1 VGLVTPFAM
10 PTNDVFR
17 PQGPPAIDSEVYA
30 EDYNEVKALGAAVGS
45 TRTPEQDLIAV
56 FWADGAG
63 TATPPGHWNVIAQ
76 SIAAARGN
84 TLRENARLFAIL
96 NLAMAGAAICAWDA
110 KYAYNFWRPVTA
122 IRSGDGDGNP
132 ATEGDANW
140 SSFIATPPFPDY
152 ISGHSTFSGAAA
164 GVLALFFRTPS
175 LRFTTESD
183 SLPGVVRRFRS
194 VWAAAR
200 EAAISRLYGGIHYRS
215 ANDDGLRA
223 GANIG
228 VWVFMNTL
236 EPKKHRHDR

>member
-1 VGLVTPFAM
+1 MTELDHGRRNRHQLVTFADDFLLAVLPFRH
-10 PTNDVFR
+10 P
-17 PQGPPAIDSEVYA
+17 GSA
-30 EDYNEVKALGAAVGS
+30 E
-45 TRTPEQDLIAV
+45 
-56 FWADGAG
+56 
-63 TATPPGHWNVIAQ
+63 
-76 SIAAARGN
+76 
-84 TLRENARLFAIL
+84 
-96 NLAMAGAAICAWDA
+96 
-110 KYAYNFWRPVTA
+110 AYNFWRPVAA
-122 IRSGDGDGNP
+122 IRNGDSDGNP

-140 SSFIATPPFPDY
+140 SSFIPTPPFPDY

-175 LRFTTESD
+175 LRFATESD

-223 GANIG
+223 GLNIG

-236 EPKKHRHDR
+236 EPKKQRHDR